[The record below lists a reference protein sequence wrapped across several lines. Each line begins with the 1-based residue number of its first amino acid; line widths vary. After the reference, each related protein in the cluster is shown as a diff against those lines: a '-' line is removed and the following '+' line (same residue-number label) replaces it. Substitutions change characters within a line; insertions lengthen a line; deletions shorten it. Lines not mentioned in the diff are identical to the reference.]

1 MKPSATTA
9 GTQAVLTT
17 HRARRE
23 RGAKI
28 IDAHAGRTP
37 HVRMT
42 KTVSGLMRPSCR
54 RETPRLAVTR
64 PRPAVNI
71 ENLIANLLSVVL
83 WRRHGERED
92 GRDLRRRHRGPDR
105 GARARAARL
114 RRPGLREAAARRD
127 RRQGPDPVL
136 RAPRDRTPAGR
147 ARVPLLAA
155 VLLARPRHHGAHP
168 ARPGGEG
175 PRAARPRGGAERPGP
190 PGPRAGR
197 RDRAAQPG
205 AELSRSVSSAVSR
218 CSVRPSGQQSIPSG
232 LSRTRGRP
240 LIVSSKPPCEAPA
253 ISTSVPPGTR
263 SSVTKAFSR

>member
-1 MKPSATTA
+1 MAN
-9 GTQAVLTT
+9 G
-17 HRARRE
+17 
-23 RGAKI
+23 
-28 IDAHAGRTP
+28 
-37 HVRMT
+37 
-42 KTVSGLMRPSCR
+42 KTVAIFGGGIGGLTAAHGLALRGFAVRVYEKRPLD
-54 RETPRLAVTR
+54 E
-64 PRPAVNI
+64 I
-71 ENLIANLLSVVL
+71 
-83 WRRHGERED
+83 G
-92 GRDLRRRHRGPDR
+92 GK
-105 GARARAARL
+105 ART
-114 RRPGLREAAARRD
+114 
-127 RRQGPDPVL
+127 QYF

-155 VLLARPRHHGAHP
+155 VLLARLRHHGAHP

-175 PRAARPRGGAERPGP
+175 PLAARPRDGAERPGP

-263 SSVTKAFSR
+263 SSVTKAFPGSRRSRRRFGRSSGTARSRWRRRTARASPSARRSRSRPRLTARAAAGGKR